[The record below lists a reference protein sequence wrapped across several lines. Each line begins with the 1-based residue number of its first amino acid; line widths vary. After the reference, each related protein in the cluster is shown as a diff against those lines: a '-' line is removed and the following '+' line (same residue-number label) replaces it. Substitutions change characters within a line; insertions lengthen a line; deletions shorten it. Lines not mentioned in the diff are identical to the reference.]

1 MFTNGSKV
9 RGGTAY
15 RQGQAVKDLVKW
27 RDNYTCQLCG
37 RQYPD
42 VPIEVDH
49 IIPHAKGGLSIFENM
64 RVLCVDCNR
73 ATRRP
78 KQAPLPLNE
87 YYEALE
93 MEAYFKDWLK
103 PPQYILM

>member
-1 MFTNGSKV
+1 MSLRYNVESNRKGI

-15 RQGQAVKDLVKW
+15 RQNKAVKCLVMW

-42 VPIEVDH
+42 VDIEVDH
-49 IIPHAKGGLSIFENM
+49 IIPHRAGGLSTFENM
-64 RVLCVDCNR
+64 RVLCVKCNR

-78 KQAPLPLNE
+78 NKRARLPLGE
-87 YYEALE
+87 YYEALKKE
-93 MEAYFKDWLK
+93 LTLA
-103 PPQYILM
+103 

>member
-15 RQGQAVKDLVKW
+15 RQGQAVKDLIKW

-42 VPIEVDH
+42 VDIEVDH
-49 IIPHAKGGLSIFENM
+49 IIPHRAGGLSTFENM
-64 RVLCVDCNR
+64 RVLCVKCNR
-73 ATRRP
+73 IIRRD
-78 KQAPLPLNE
+78 KRARLPLPD
-87 YYEALE
+87 YYVMLGEELE
-93 MEAYFKDWLK
+93 RNNG
-103 PPQYILM
+103 